1 MSKEVEEFVEIVK
14 GLVEGLEGLKADG
27 LTLPVTDTMITSI
40 AQSVYKYR
48 HEQPRGGFGGKGGG
62 KQAPKEVKEVKGEVE
77 QAYEKDGRYAF
88 KVQGTWYSTFDQDT
102 VRAIEEGNVVTFGV
116 EKKGNFWNI
125 VTASVSPF

>member
-1 MSKEVEEFVEIVK
+1 MSKETEEFVGIVFD
-14 GLVEGLEGLKADG
+14 LYEGLKEKQLEEQVTPEL
-27 LTLPVTDTMITSI
+27 LTSL

-48 HEQPRGGFGGKGGG
+48 HEQPRGFGGKGGG

-77 QAYEKDGRYAF
+77 QAYEKDGRHAF
-88 KVQGTWYSTFDQDT
+88 KVQGTWYSTFDGDT
-102 VRAIEEGNVVTFGV
+102 VKDIEEGNAVTFGV